1 MEIDGGDH
9 ARANAT
15 FLTGAQAR
23 KTAGAD
29 VELGISVDQ
38 IAAGHVGNLTRL
50 PSLELTCDKP
60 RQAATSRDKPRQ
72 AATSW
77 QLRFRLQLHLS
88 IQYFLEVENHTD
100 DAGTQST

>member
-60 RQAATSRDKPRQ
+60 RQAATSRDELAVAIQATAAPINTIFLGSRKPHR
-72 AATSW
+72 
-77 QLRFRLQLHLS
+77 
-88 IQYFLEVENHTD
+88 
-100 DAGTQST
+100 